1 MCRLPSASPLVQA
14 LCRHNA
20 ERQRATWRVIFC
32 PHFRICVRFPAPSA
46 RSRTASFFGPL
57 HPATA
62 ESLLV
67 RRGVDGD
74 ALAMRHA
81 TRRGAGAAVAS
92 LLVPRGR
99 NDHRRTRLTP
109 AMSFKLAMGQSRP
122 SKQPL
127 GTVSAMVGW
136 ESVRVV
142 CFTAN
147 VYTSSPK
154 TPDRRTA
161 AAVRAS
167 ATNSSGSSGSGGLV
181 RARQT

>member
-1 MCRLPSASPLVQA
+1 MQRGA
-14 LCRHNA
+14 L
-20 ERQRATWRVIFC
+20 F
-32 PHFRICVRFPAPSA
+32 SA
-46 RSRTASFFGPL
+46 RIFEFAYVSRRPRPQPHPRRGRTASFFGPL

-147 VYTSSPK
+147 V
-154 TPDRRTA
+154 
-161 AAVRAS
+161 
-167 ATNSSGSSGSGGLV
+167 
-181 RARQT
+181 